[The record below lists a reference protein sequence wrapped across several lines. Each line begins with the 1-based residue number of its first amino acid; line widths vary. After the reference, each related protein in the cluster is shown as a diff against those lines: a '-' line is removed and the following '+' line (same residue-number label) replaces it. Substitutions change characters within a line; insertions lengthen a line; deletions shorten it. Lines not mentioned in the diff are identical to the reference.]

1 MACLLYVHMCFFKL
15 ENILCLWVFC
25 LHVCISMC
33 AWYPVR
39 PEESTESQ
47 GTGATDD
54 CEHHGDLRIE
64 PVSSG
69 NVENALNYGIISPLP
84 L

>member
-1 MACLLYVHMCFFKL
+1 
-15 ENILCLWVFC
+15 
-25 LHVCISMC
+25 MC